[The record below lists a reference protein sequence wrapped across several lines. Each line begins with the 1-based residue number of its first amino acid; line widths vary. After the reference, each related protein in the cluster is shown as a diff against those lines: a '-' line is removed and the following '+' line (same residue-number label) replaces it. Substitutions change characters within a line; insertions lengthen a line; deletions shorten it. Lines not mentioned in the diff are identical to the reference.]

1 MTVNEMIERLEEV
14 AEDGFGAW
22 ELRLAFQFARPEWA
36 LQYKI
41 GGIAVPDDRP
51 RGMGEPDDQADDAAS
66 AIYIVDGEYPDDDLP
81 YAPPWAFAA
90 AR

>member
-1 MTVNEMIERLEEV
+1 MTVNEMIERLAKV
-14 AEDGFGAW
+14 AEDGFGAC

-41 GGIAVPDDRP
+41 GGIAVPDDRS
-51 RGMGEPDDQADDAAS
+51 RRIGKHDEEPDDATS
-66 AIYIVDGEYPDDDLP
+66 AVYIVDGEYPDDDLP

>member
-14 AEDGFGAW
+14 AEGGFGAC
-22 ELRLAFQFARPEWA
+22 ELRLAFQFARPQWA

-41 GGIAVPDDRP
+41 GGIAVPGDRP
-51 RGMGEPDDQADDAAS
+51 RDLGEPDDEADDATS
-66 AIYIVDGEYPDDDLP
+66 AVYIVDGEYPDDDKP

-90 AR
+90 AK

>member
-14 AEDGFGAW
+14 AEHGFGQR

-36 LQYKI
+36 LQYTI
-41 GGIAVPDDRP
+41 GGIAVPDDKS
-51 RGMGEPDDQADDAAS
+51 RGMGKPDEEADDAAS
-66 AIYIVDGEYPDDDLP
+66 AVYIVDGEYPDDDSP

>member
-14 AEDGFGAW
+14 AESGFGAC

-41 GGIAVPDDRP
+41 GGIAVPDDKP
-51 RGMGEPDDQADDAAS
+51 RGMAEFDEGAHHATS
-66 AIYIVDGEYPDDDLP
+66 AVYIVDGEYPDDDKP